1 MKKHPHLL
9 ISLLISLFL
18 VACGSDGSSSPEI
31 KTNIPATP
39 VTSVTLSV
47 DEATIIIGD
56 DLTLYATV
64 TPSSATNTNVTWTSN
79 NTKVVSI
86 NSNGVATANSAGNA
100 TITVT
105 TSDGGFIDQVS
116 IAVTEQTIFVTG
128 VTLSVDEATIIIG
141 NNLTLVATVTPN
153 DATTTNVTWTSNDTD
168 VVSVNSN
175 GVVTANS
182 AGNAIVTVTTSDG
195 GFSDQATIIVT
206 EQALSFELTSDVMQN
221 NGSLPIT
228 YTCDGDSISPPLGW
242 SGMPENTREY
252 ALIMHHVVSP
262 DDVHWYWVM
271 YNIDHSIE
279 GLVAGE
285 VQGSLGTNSVND
297 LTEYAPPCSQ
307 GSGVKSYTFTLY
319 ALSESPDLS
328 RISTVDRE
336 ALLTAIENITLES
349 AEISVTYERGTTTD
363 LTRCETIAQSVSVA
377 GFNESVGVTC
387 DDDYAYVASDTYPD
401 HDLMN
406 GILGTNEQI
415 PVPAT
420 NYAAPIKLEP
430 QLANVPT
437 TIDASVGVAVN
448 GVPIYDYSSQGD
460 LDIYNYDPNNDVVV
474 LGQLD
479 NCGGHAG
486 RGDDYHYHATPN
498 CMIDSMTNIDDDTII
513 GWGYDGYPLYGDN
526 NPDGSTINSG
536 DLDICN
542 GQIDDDFGYRYHT
555 SIDAPYI
562 MKCLVG
568 EVDTNILPR
577 VAPLNGDT
585 YGIRSGLTP
594 PQGGVENLTHTADEN
609 GTRTMTYTHNGNN
622 YYVTYT
628 PSSTQEYCYDFEQ
641 KTVTNGGI
649 VETGT
654 FCRDPQID
662 NIEDDVQTF
671 KIEAWADNW
680 FAAYL
685 ENDLIVEDSV
695 SITTER
701 SFNAETATF
710 TGSYPLQLNFIL
722 KDYKE
727 NDTGLEYIGENNQQM
742 GDGGFIAQITD
753 TQSNQVIAVSNA
765 DWKCEVLHQAPLN
778 KSCINESDPVAGVG
792 TCTFYSSDEPTNWKD
807 SDYDDSDWDYAT
819 QHSEADVSPKDGFD
833 EITWHENAQLIWGED
848 LETDNTLICRVT
860 ITNE

>member
-1 MKKHPHLL
+1 MKKHLL
-9 ISLLISLFL
+9 LLISLFL
-18 VACGSDGSSSPEI
+18 IACGSDENSTTDTE
-31 KTNIPATP
+31 NIPTTDQATP
-39 VTSVTLSV
+39 VAGVTLSSN
-47 DEATIIIGD
+47 
-56 DLTLYATV
+56 DLTIELGNNLTLVVSV
-64 TPSSATNTNVTWTSN
+64 TPSNATDKNVTWSSN
-79 NTKVVSI
+79 NTDILSI
-86 NSNGVATANSAGNA
+86 NSNGVATANSAGSA

-105 TSDGGFIDQVS
+105 TSDGGF
-116 IAVTEQTIFVTG
+116 
-128 VTLSVDEATIIIG
+128 
-141 NNLTLVATVTPN
+141 
-153 DATTTNVTWTSNDTD
+153 
-168 VVSVNSN
+168 
-175 GVVTANS
+175 
-182 AGNAIVTVTTSDG
+182 
-195 GFSDQATIIVT
+195 SDQITITVT
-206 EQALSFELTSDVMQN
+206 EQASTFKLTSGVMQN

-228 YTCDGDSISPPLGW
+228 YTCDGNSISPPLSW
-242 SGMPENTREY
+242 SGMPKNTSEY
-252 ALIMHHVVSP
+252 ALVMHHVAAP
-262 DDVHWYWVM
+262 NDTHWYWVM
-271 YNIDHSIE
+271 YNIAQNTD
-279 GLVAGE
+279 GLAAGE
-285 VQGSLGTNSVND
+285 IQGSLGTNSVNG

-328 RISTVDRE
+328 STSTVDRD
-336 ALLTAIENITLES
+336 ALLAAIENITLES

-363 LTRCETIAQSVSVA
+363 LTRCETIAQSVSIA

-387 DDDYAYVASDTYPD
+387 DDEYAYVASDTYPD

-420 NYAAPIKLEP
+420 NYAAPIKLVP
-430 QLANVPT
+430 QLASVLT

-460 LDIYNYDPNNDVVV
+460 LDIYNYDEKDDVVI

-513 GWGYDGYPLYGDN
+513 GWGYDGYPLYGNN

-536 DLDICN
+536 ELDICN

-555 SIDAPYI
+555 STDAPYI
-562 MKCLVG
+562 IKCLVG

-594 PQGGVENLTHTADEN
+594 PQGGVENLTHTAGEN

-628 PSSTQEYCYDFEQ
+628 PSATQEYCYDFEQ
-641 KTVTNGGI
+641 KTVTNGGV

-654 FCRDPQID
+654 FCRDTQVD
-662 NIEDDVQTF
+662 NKQAGEQTF
-671 KIEAWADNW
+671 KLEAWADNW

-685 ENDLIVEDSV
+685 EDDLIIEDSV

-701 SFNAETATF
+701 SFNAETVTF

-722 KDYKE
+722 KDFKE
-727 NDTGLEYIGENNQQM
+727 NDTGLEYIGKNNQQM

-765 DWKCEVLHQAPLN
+765 DWKCEVLHQAPLD
-778 KSCINESDPVAGVG
+778 KSCENESNPVAGVG
-792 TCTFYSSDEPTNWKD
+792 ACTFSSSAEPSNWKD
-807 SDYDDSDWDYAT
+807 SNFNDSSWDNAT
-819 QHSEADVSPKDGFD
+819 EHSEAEVSPKDGFD
-833 EITWHENAQLIWGED
+833 EINWHVNAQLIWGAD
-848 LETDNTLICRVT
+848 LETDNTLICRVI
-860 ITNE
+860 ITKP